1 VTQLDYSSRRANL
14 ANYTSFGVL
23 HFLPKQAMPLSEE
36 DEQKPLPTAAKTQPP
51 PKRPPPPP
59 PPLSKQTTAYDHKD
73 KAWGVQAWEPWEQP
87 SSAASGT
94 DCNSG
99 PTHEW
104 IPEKKQWW
112 EGGTAGKGDWWHFQT
127 TKADHQGWDEPR
139 DAASE
144 NSEAG
149 NSQAA
154 RAASASNDGPTT
166 LALVAV
172 AASDKHAIVLEVD
185 FFLGAQAIAHH
196 RQHSAALK
204 YFRANLRAITEN
216 TSWTMYLPDVMDVC
230 AINHFDGPNYEVD
243 YNRTG
248 FWSWLDLVKQL
259 RDDDIKFVVNGQ
271 DGQGGG
277 LTGCSFSPR
286 PNSYDHKSHHKLKK
300 AGVRPRLQSHMPTYD
315 FVLHRVDGTSI
326 RLHPSWRGGKVE
338 SYDGAGHL
346 EPVPPPKP
354 GLGASEGPGTFKR
367 YKDLG
372 NARTLHFDPLK
383 CQALHVVPVPVG
395 VSS

>member
-1 VTQLDYSSRRANL
+1 MLIIEILASLVTQLDYSSRRANL

-51 PKRPPPPP
+51 PKCPPPPP
-59 PPLSKQTTAYDHKD
+59 PPDRED
-73 KAWGVQAWEPWEQP
+73 KAWGVQAWEPCEQP
-87 SSAASGT
+87 SSSASGP
-94 DCNSG
+94 DRNSG
-99 PTHEW
+99 PTNGWRLQPLEGW
-104 IPEKKQWW
+104 PDRNSCWW
-112 EGGTAGKGDWWHFQT
+112 KGVRYNRWKWSPDQT
-127 TKADHQGWDEPR
+127 TPADHQGWDEPR

-144 NSEAG
+144 NSEAR

-166 LALVAV
+166 LPWSQLRLRL
-172 AASDKHAIVLEVD
+172 LEVD

-300 AGVRPRLQSHMPTYD
+300 AGVRPELQSLLPTYD

-372 NARTLHFDPLK
+372 NDRTLHFDPLK
-383 CQALHVVPVPVG
+383 CEALHG
-395 VSS
+395 